1 MIVRVFSSGTSRGES
16 PVNYLLSKT
25 DHTGQQRDAE
35 PEVLAGQP
43 STTVDC
49 INNIGRKHKY
59 VSGAIAFK
67 DNERPTNDQLQAV
80 IRAFKAT
87 MCSGLE
93 AHEFNSL
100 FVLHREKNGGCHLHF
115 IVPMVEMR
123 SGRFKQMNIHPPG
136 ETNLKLYEAF
146 TQLMNHELG
155 YEQVQADPLKL
166 ALSDFE
172 RRTSR
177 GKAEH
182 KDKLYLH
189 KKLTRAIRHGD
200 ITNRDQLCAF
210 LAEHYGVEVTRKGA
224 DSVSLK
230 FPGAVKAKRFR
241 GPLYEQRSDYRQLVR
256 EASADHPKLTEMQ
269 VQQIRQ
275 TLTGLV
281 HMRCMFNEA
290 AFKPRSVRAPRGRGG
305 HGGRAGQ
312 HATKNNN
319 KENKTMKSSNT
330 NTSTVVQDVLRV
342 VSVVRAERAVADM
355 AGVSDTK
362 AYKAAVIHNMQKVRR
377 SAGTT
382 SDNTPQH
389 AAMDAVHDVEAAIS
403 SLQGDINAA
412 ITDVGRATTPEQRS
426 SAERRLAKLMEQKR
440 RLEVQLGM
448 AKMRRVNIAGS
459 NGAVPK

>member
-49 INNIGRKHKY
+49 INSIGRKHKY

-67 DNERPTNDQLQAV
+67 DTERPTNDQLQAV
-80 IRAFKAT
+80 IRAFKPT
-87 MCSGLE
+87 MCPGLE

-100 FVLHREKNGGCHLHF
+100 FVLHREKNGGCHVHF

-123 SGRFKQMNIHPPG
+123 SGRFKQMNIHRPG

-146 TQLMNHELG
+146 TQLMNHEMG

-200 ITNRDQLCAF
+200 ITNRDQLCEF
-210 LAEHYGVEVTRKGA
+210 LAEQYGVEVTRKGA
-224 DSVSLK
+224 DYVSLK
-230 FPGAVKAKRFR
+230 FPGAAKPKRFR
-241 GPLYEQRSDYRQLVR
+241 GPLYEQGSDYRQLVR
-256 EASADHPKLTEMQ
+256 VASADNPKLTEMQ
-269 VQQIRQ
+269 VQQVRQ

-281 HMRCMFNEA
+281 QQRRMFNEA
-290 AFKPRSVRAPRGRGG
+290 AFKPRALREPRGRGG
-305 HGGRAGQ
+305 HGGRTGL
-312 HATKNNN
+312 HATNN
-319 KENKTMKSSNT
+319 KENRTMKSNNDIT
-330 NTSTVVQDVLRV
+330 RAVVQDVLRI
-342 VSVVRAERAVADM
+342 VSEVKAERTVADVSGM
-355 AGVSDTK
+355 SDTQG
-362 AYKAAVIHNMQKVRR
+362 YKAAVTNNIQKVRR
-377 SAGTT
+377 NAATT
-382 SDNTPQH
+382 TDNAPQH
-389 AAMDAVHDVEAAIS
+389 AAMDAVHDVEAAIN

-426 SAERRLAKLMEQKR
+426 NAERRLAKLMEQKR

-448 AKMRRVNIAGS
+448 AKMRQVNAV
-459 NGAVPK
+459 GAYKPQPN

>member
-1 MIVRVFSSGTSRGES
+1 MIVRIFSSGPSRGES

-25 DHTGQQRDAE
+25 DHTGQLRDAE

-49 INNIGRKHKY
+49 INSIGRKHKY

-67 DNERPTNDQLQAV
+67 GNERPTADQLQAV

-87 MCSGLE
+87 MCPGLE
-93 AHEFNSL
+93 AHEYNSL
-100 FVLHREKNGGCHLHF
+100 FVLHREKNDGCHVHF
-115 IVPMVEMR
+115 LFPILEMR
-123 SGRFKQMNIHPPG
+123 SRRFKQMNIHPPG

-200 ITNRDQLCAF
+200 ITNRDQLCEF
-210 LAEHYGVEVTRKGA
+210 LAEQYGAEVTRKGA
-224 DSVSLK
+224 DYVSLK
-230 FPGAVKAKRFR
+230 FPGAAKAQRFR

-256 EASADHPKLTEMQ
+256 EASTDNPKLTDMK
-269 VQQIRQ
+269 VQQVRQ
-275 TLTGLV
+275 TLGELV
-281 HMRCMFNEA
+281 HKHRMFNEA
-290 AFKPRSVRAPRGRGG
+290 AFKPRSTLAPRGRGG
-305 HGGRAGQ
+305 HGGRTGL
-312 HATKNNN
+312 HATKNSN
-319 KENKTMKSSNT
+319 KENRTMKSSNT
-330 NTSTVVQDVLRV
+330 NTRTVVQDVLRI
-342 VSVVRAERAVADM
+342 VSEVRAERTLADVS
-355 AGVSDTK
+355 GLSDTK
-362 AYKAAVIHNMQKVRR
+362 GYKAAVTNNIQKVRR
-377 SAGTT
+377 SAATT
-382 SDNTPQH
+382 TDNAPHH

-426 SAERRLAKLMEQKR
+426 NAERRLAKLMEQKR

-448 AKMRRVNIAGS
+448 AKMRQVNEAGAK
-459 NGAVPK
+459 NRL

>member
-1 MIVRVFSSGTSRGES
+1 MIVRIFSSGTSRGES

-25 DHTGQQRDAE
+25 DHTGQLRDAE

-87 MCSGLE
+87 ICPGLE
-93 AHEFNSL
+93 AHEYNSL
-100 FVLHREKNGGCHLHF
+100 FVLHREKNGGCHMHF
-115 IVPMVEMR
+115 IVPILVMR
-123 SGRFKQMNIHPPG
+123 AGRFKQMNIHPPG
-136 ETNLKLYEAF
+136 ETNLKLYGAF

-172 RRTSR
+172 RRTSH

-189 KKLTRAIRHGD
+189 TKMTRAIRQGD
-200 ITNRDQLCAF
+200 ITNRDQLCEF

-224 DSVSLK
+224 DYVSLK
-230 FPGAVKAKRFR
+230 FPGAAKGKRFR
-241 GPLYEQRSDYRQLVR
+241 GPLYEQGSDYRQLVR
-256 EASADHPKLTEMQ
+256 EASADNPKLTEME
-269 VQQIRQ
+269 VQQVRQ
-275 TLTGLV
+275 TLTGLM
-281 HMRCMFNEA
+281 HKRRMFNEA
-290 AFKPRSVRAPRGRGG
+290 VFKPRSVGAPLGTGG
-305 HGGRAGQ
+305 HGGRTGL
-312 HATKNNN
+312 HATNNNN
-319 KENKTMKSSNT
+319 KENRTMKSNNNIT
-330 NTSTVVQDVLRV
+330 IAVVQDLLRI
-342 VSVVRAERAVADM
+342 VSEVRAERTVADVSGM
-355 AGVSDTK
+355 SDTQG
-362 AYKAAVIHNMQKVRR
+362 YKAAVTNNIQKVRR
-377 SAGTT
+377 SAATT
-382 SDNTPQH
+382 TDNAPQH

-403 SLQGDINAA
+403 SLEGDINAA

-426 SAERRLAKLMEQKR
+426 NAERRLAKLMEQKR
-440 RLEVQLGM
+440 RLEVQLGI
-448 AKMRRVNIAGS
+448 AKTRQINSV
-459 NGAVPK
+459 GASKTVPK

>member
-1 MIVRVFSSGTSRGES
+1 LIVRVFSSGTSRGES

-25 DHTGQQRDAE
+25 DHTGQQRGAE

-49 INNIGRKHKY
+49 INSIVRKHKY

-67 DNERPTNDQLQAV
+67 DNERPTNDQLHAV

-87 MCSGLE
+87 MCPGLE

-115 IVPMVEMR
+115 LFPILEMR
-123 SGRFKQMNIHPPG
+123 SGRFKQMNMHPPG

-189 KKLTRAIRHGD
+189 KKLTRALRHGD
-200 ITNRDQLCAF
+200 ITNRDQLCEF
-210 LAEHYGVEVTRKGA
+210 LADHYGVEVTRKGA
-224 DSVSLK
+224 DYVSLK
-230 FPGAVKAKRFR
+230 FPGAAKARRFR
-241 GPLYEQRSDYRQLVR
+241 GPLYEQGSDYRQLVR
-256 EASADHPKLTEMQ
+256 AASADNPKLTEMQ
-269 VQQIRQ
+269 VQQVRQ

-281 HMRCMFNEA
+281 HKRRMFNEA
-290 AFKPRSVRAPRGRGG
+290 AFEPRSMLAPRGRGG
-305 HGGRAGQ
+305 HGGRAGL
-312 HATKNNN
+312 HGTNNNN
-319 KENKTMKSSNT
+319 KENRTMKSSNT
-330 NTSTVVQDVLRV
+330 NTRTVVQDVRI
-342 VSVVRAERAVADM
+342 VSEVRAEKTVADVSGM
-355 AGVSDTK
+355 SDTK
-362 AYKAAVIHNMQKVRR
+362 GDKAAVTNNIQKVRR

-382 SDNTPQH
+382 TDNAPQH
-389 AAMDAVHDVEAAIS
+389 SAMDAVHDVEAAIN

-426 SAERRLAKLMEQKR
+426 NAERRLAKLMEQKR

-448 AKMRRVNIAGS
+448 AKMRQVN
-459 NGAVPK
+459 AVSATKRM